1 MACIS
6 RFTKLPEQFVT
17 FLFVGVLNTLVGYGL
32 YAFFVWVGCNY
43 IFAPL
48 FSTVLGVLFNF
59 KTIGVIV
66 FQSHNNR
73 LLGKF
78 FGVYGIV
85 YGCNVLGLKCLD
97 RVGITNNRLLGK
109 FFGVY
114 GIVYGC
120 NVLGLK
126 CLDRVGI
133 TNMYIAGAILVLPLA
148 LLGFCLNKKW
158 VFKS

>member
-1 MACIS
+1 MIKQWFGQLVRLIS
-6 RFTKLPEQFVT
+6 RFTRLPEQFVT
-17 FLFVGVLNTLVGYGL
+17 FLFVGVLNTLVGYLL
-32 YAFFVWVGCNY
+32 YVFFVWVGCNY

-48 FSTVLGVLFNF
+48 FSTILGVLFNF

-66 FQSHNNR
+66 FKSHNNR

-78 FGVYGIV
+78 FGVYGMV
-85 YGCNVLGLKCLD
+85 YVCNVLGLKCLD
-97 RVGITNNRLLGK
+97 KVG
-109 FFGVY
+109 V
-114 GIVYGC
+114 
-120 NVLGLK
+120 
-126 CLDRVGI
+126 

>member
-1 MACIS
+1 MSFKKLLGQLVHLIS
-6 RFTKLPEQFVT
+6 RFTRLPEQFVT
-17 FLFVGVLNTLVGYGL
+17 FLFVGVLNTLVGYLL
-32 YAFFVWVGCNY
+32 YVFFVWVGCNY

-48 FSTVLGVLFNF
+48 FSTILGVLFNF

-66 FQSHNNR
+66 FKSHNNR

-85 YGCNVLGLKCLD
+85 YV
-97 RVGITNNRLLGK
+97 
-109 FFGVY
+109 
-114 GIVYGC
+114 C